1 MALLLLALG
10 AVGHMVL
17 WVAIINRVHGLGIKR
32 FWVKLITVECLAA
45 FVLAPVAVGTAIVT
59 LTGPQ
64 TFAARVVAGVAWSY
78 VAFCAAV
85 CVASAIQR
93 WYWWRHPER
102 NSALLSNHTTH
113 IRFPNSSESLTAPGV
128 PTWLSRIPGNQVLK
142 IRTQE
147 KELEISRL
155 AAAHDGLRIAHL
167 TDLHMSGRITRAYY
181 EHVVEEV
188 NGARADIVAIT
199 GDIVE
204 GDQFLDWLTP
214 TLGRLRARH
223 GVYYVRGNHD
233 RRATEGL
240 LVAAMAA
247 TGIVHVGSTWQQVL
261 VNDAP
266 VILAGNELPWHKPA
280 TDMSVCPGH
289 DSAGLPLRILLAHSP
304 DQFGWAQANDV
315 DLMLAGHLHGG
326 QIRLPL
332 LGAITSPSK
341 HGVRY
346 VAGVFTA
353 GNTVMH
359 VSRGAGALTPLRFGC
374 PPEVSVLVLRG
385 KRPTNHTGISARGE

>member
-1 MALLLLALG
+1 MAFFLLALG

-32 FWVKLITVECLAA
+32 RWVKLITVGCVAA
-45 FVLAPVAVGTAIVT
+45 LVLAPVAVVAAIVT
-59 LTGPQ
+59 LVGPQ
-64 TFAARVVAGVAWSY
+64 TFATRLAADGAWGY

-85 CVASAIQR
+85 CVGSAIQR
-93 WYWWRHPER
+93 WYWWQHPER

-113 IRFPNSSESLTAPGV
+113 IRLPDSSDSFTSPGI

-147 KELEISRL
+147 KELAIPRL
-155 AAAHDGLRIAHL
+155 NAAHDGLRIVHL
-167 TDLHMSGRITRAYY
+167 TDLHMSGRITQAYY

-188 NGARADIVAIT
+188 NSVDADVVAIT

-204 GDQFLDWLTP
+204 GDRFLDWLAP

-233 RRATEGL
+233 RRASEGPL
-240 LVAAMAA
+240 KAAMAA
-247 TGIVHVGSTWQQVL
+247 TGIIHVGSTWRQVL

-266 VILAGNELPWHKPA
+266 VIFAGNELPWHKPA
-280 TDMSVCPGH
+280 ADLSDSPER

-304 DQFGWAQANDV
+304 DQFRWAQANDI

-332 LGAITSPSK
+332 LGAITSPSR

-374 PPEVSVLVLRG
+374 PPEVSVLMLRG
-385 KRPTNHTGISARGE
+385 KRSTYHTGFIAPGE